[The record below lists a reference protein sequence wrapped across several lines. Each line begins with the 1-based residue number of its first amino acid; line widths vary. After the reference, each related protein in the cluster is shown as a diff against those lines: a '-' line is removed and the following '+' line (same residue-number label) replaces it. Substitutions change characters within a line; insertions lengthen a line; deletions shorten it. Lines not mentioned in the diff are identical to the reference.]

1 MAKKSEILL
10 IYTGGTIGM
19 MRDEAS
25 GTLRPFDFKNMSRHI
40 PEIKKIPANIS
51 THSFKNPIDSS
62 DMQPKT
68 WVEIA
73 EIVFRNYKT
82 YDGFV
87 ILHGSDTMAYTA
99 SALSFMFSNL
109 SKPIILT
116 GSQLP
121 IGILR
126 TDGKENLITAI
137 EMACLKN
144 KKGSLLKEVCIYFE
158 YKLFRGNRCFKF
170 NADQFN
176 AFQSPNFPEL
186 GNAGVEIVINEK
198 LLLKPGK
205 GKPVLFSELN
215 DRIGVL
221 KVFPGMRPD
230 FAGSVLENKNL
241 NGIVLE
247 TFGAGNATRSSWFLK
262 MLEQT
267 VKRGVPILNISQC
280 PAGKIEPG
288 KYETGEGLKKA
299 GVLNGSDLTFEA
311 AVTKMMVVLGLKLSY
326 KKTCAMLTESIRG
339 EMS

>member
-144 KKGSLLKEVCIYFE
+144 KK
-158 YKLFRGNRCFKF
+158 
-170 NADQFN
+170 
-176 AFQSPNFPEL
+176 
-186 GNAGVEIVINEK
+186 
-198 LLLKPGK
+198 
-205 GKPVLFSELN
+205 
-215 DRIGVL
+215 
-221 KVFPGMRPD
+221 
-230 FAGSVLENKNL
+230 
-241 NGIVLE
+241 
-247 TFGAGNATRSSWFLK
+247 
-262 MLEQT
+262 
-267 VKRGVPILNISQC
+267 
-280 PAGKIEPG
+280 
-288 KYETGEGLKKA
+288 
-299 GVLNGSDLTFEA
+299 
-311 AVTKMMVVLGLKLSY
+311 
-326 KKTCAMLTESIRG
+326 
-339 EMS
+339 